1 MEPSVASKVEAFFGR
16 FLLKQAGVDEVL
28 IRAGED
34 PPGIFY
40 LVSGQVKEYDISG
53 QGNEVVVNVYKP
65 PAFFP
70 MSWAINQT
78 PNRYFFETIPPSSFR
93 QAPAEQTLAFLKA
106 NPDVVFDLLSR
117 VYSGTNG
124 LLRRMAHLMGSSART
139 RLLFE
144 ILIECRRFGRQK
156 LDGSWAVKIHENEL
170 ANRAGLSRET
180 VSRELTKIKELDLV
194 DVDHSG
200 ISIKDPDKL
209 EEALGDDL

>member
-78 PNRYFFETIPPSSFR
+78 PNRYFFETITPALSVRRRPSR
-93 QAPAEQTLAFLKA
+93 
-106 NPDVVFDLLSR
+106 
-117 VYSGTNG
+117 
-124 LLRRMAHLMGSSART
+124 HW
-139 RLLFE
+139 LF
-144 ILIECRRFGRQK
+144 
-156 LDGSWAVKIHENEL
+156 
-170 ANRAGLSRET
+170 
-180 VSRELTKIKELDLV
+180 
-194 DVDHSG
+194 
-200 ISIKDPDKL
+200 
-209 EEALGDDL
+209 

>member
-1 MEPSVASKVEAFFGR
+1 MASKVEAFFGR

-78 PNRYFFETIPPSSFR
+78 PNRYFFETITPSSFR

-144 ILIECRRFGRQK
+144 ILIECRRLGRQK